1 MDTEKARSY
10 LKTFLEV
17 SEIQIS
23 IKESA
28 IKRKNSWKRIL
39 DRSKISAVNAKI
51 MELIEE
57 KHKIQGRLDCVRLEM
72 LDMILDEPSLV
83 SDKLLAKKGYS
94 SVTEF
99 VRHEKE
105 NIELRGLYKK
115 YPCSI
120 ETILGIA
127 VDVGSCE
134 KVTKNDVK
142 AAVDAKNV
150 KIMTKSLNFSL

>member
-57 KHKIQGRLDCVRLEM
+57 KHKIQGRLDCVRFEM

-94 SVTEF
+94 SVTQIVGYLISNDIGYIPDF
-99 VRHEKE
+99 DDNRNKMATLDRTLILE
-105 NIELRGLYKK
+105 NMMNEYLR
-115 YPCSI
+115 
-120 ETILGIA
+120 
-127 VDVGSCE
+127 
-134 KVTKNDVK
+134 
-142 AAVDAKNV
+142 
-150 KIMTKSLNFSL
+150 